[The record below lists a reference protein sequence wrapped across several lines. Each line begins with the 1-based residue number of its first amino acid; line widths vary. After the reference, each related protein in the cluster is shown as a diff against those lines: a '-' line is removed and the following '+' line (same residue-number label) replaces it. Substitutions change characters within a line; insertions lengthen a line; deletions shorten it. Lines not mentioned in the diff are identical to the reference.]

1 MVEAHTSQNDFVWF
15 AVTCLLV
22 MTALAFWMRHYARF
36 SRIFLVGWFLLAV
49 ILVPGWFLVNTAG
62 RSEKNRQRTL
72 ISGLA
77 PTYAEE
83 LKSMGHASIT
93 LETKPDD
100 PRYLAMIEKQIRWLK
115 LNDAVAD
122 IYTFRQHPEGNQLV
136 VDSETDYDH
145 NGVYDGERESR
156 TPIGELWTDQS
167 AYLDAAYRGVASFDD
182 SIYTDRWGTWVSAF
196 VPMLDDQG
204 RVEAVLGVDF
214 PADNWVAAINRARLG
229 VINFLSVIATF
240 AFSSMAIITMMRA
253 SLAER
258 RRNEVILRE
267 AKEAA
272 EQASKAKS
280 EFLANMSHEIRTP
293 MNGVIGL
300 TELLLGT
307 DLTPQQREYQKLVL
321 HSSESL
327 LTVLNDILDF
337 SKIEAGKL
345 ELHSQEFSLRDTM
358 GDTLQGMALRA
369 VEQGLELVWRIGPEV
384 PDQLCGDEG
393 RFRQILVNLVGNAIK
408 FTHEGEVLVDVQVDS
423 KSAGQIKLRVTVSD
437 TGIGIAS
444 EKQRAVFESFTQAE
458 SSTTR
463 TYGGTGLGLAIAAQ
477 LVHLMG
483 GKIWLESEPGK
494 GSHFHFTTRFATII
508 KPEIEPRTVPAQLR
522 GRRVLVVEDHQTN
535 RDILC
540 DMLLSWQLEPLAAR
554 SGKEAMEALS
564 GAVDPGDGSS
574 AVGLV
579 LLDLMMPG
587 MDGFEVARRVRS
599 QFGSGAPKILLLA
612 PAGHLPD
619 TGGLDDLGIGQVL
632 TKPVKPYDLLQ
643 AIIRIWGESPSPLSL
658 PPPAPDEASE
668 QSVDQS
674 ARETEPLNILLAED
688 GKVNGLVATRLLE
701 SRGHRVTLVA
711 TGNGVLN
718 AFRKGGFD
726 VILMDVQMPEMDGF
740 EATQRIREIEKQGV
754 KKGPIPIVA
763 MTANAMSGDREKCL
777 AMGMDDY
784 LSKPVRSGDLFRIL
798 DTIVERTLAAEENP
812 GHQPVGIPGSA
823 AGTERGVR
831 EIFDAELFLKQ
842 NAADGLA
849 AELIRLFEEEC
860 IEQMA
865 RIEAVGMGGD
875 AGILH
880 REAHALKGTL
890 ANYCAEQVLAR
901 VTEIDQQA
909 REGHLA
915 AALQAVP
922 ALRDAFD
929 RLHQE
934 LLALGR
940 RMGLSLEPP
949 SPPP

>member
-1 MVEAHTSQNDFVWF
+1 MVEAHTAQIDFVCF
-15 AVTCLLV
+15 TVICLLV
-22 MTALAFWMRHYARF
+22 MTALAYWMRLYARF
-36 SRIFLVGWFLLAV
+36 SRIFLVGWLLLVV
-49 ILVPGWFLVNTAG
+49 ILVPGWFVVNAAG
-62 RSEKNRQRTL
+62 KSEKNRQRAL

-122 IYTFRQHPEGNQLV
+122 IYTFRQHPGGNQLV

-145 NGVYDGERESR
+145 NGVYDGDRESR
-156 TPIGELWTDQS
+156 TPIGELWADQS
-167 AYLDAAYRGVASFDD
+167 EYLDAAYRGVASFDD
-182 SIYTDRWGTWVSAF
+182 SIYSDRWGTWVSAF

-214 PADNWVAAINRARLG
+214 PAAIKRARLG

-258 RRNEVILRE
+258 RRTEVVLRE

-272 EQASKAKS
+272 EQANKAKS

-307 DLTPQQREYQKLVL
+307 DLNPQQREYQKLVL

-345 ELHSQEFSLRDTM
+345 ELHSQEFSLRDSM

-437 TGIGIAS
+437 TGIGIAP

-494 GSHFHFTTRFATII
+494 GSHFHFTSRFASIVTR
-508 KPEIEPRTVPAQLR
+508 ETEPRTVPAQLR

-535 RDILC
+535 RDILH
-540 DMLLSWQLEPLAAR
+540 DILLSWQLEPLVAG
-554 SGKEAMEALS
+554 SGENAMEVLS
-564 GAVDPGDGSS
+564 GAGDSGDGSS

-579 LLDLMMPG
+579 LLDLMLPG
-587 MDGFEVARRVRS
+587 MDGFEVARKVRLR
-599 QFGSGAPKILLLA
+599 FGSGAPKILLLA
-612 PAGHLPD
+612 PAGHL
-619 TGGLDDLGIGQVL
+619 LDSGELDVLGIGVVL
-632 TKPVKPYDLLQ
+632 TKPVNPYDLLH
-643 AIIRIWGESPSPLSL
+643 AIIRICSESQPRLSL
-658 PPPAPDEASE
+658 PPPGPDDASQ
-668 QSVDQS
+668 QSFDQS
-674 ARETEPLNILLAED
+674 TREAEPLEILLAED

-701 SRGHRVTLVA
+701 SRGHRVTLV
-711 TGNGVLN
+711 TSGNGVLN

-740 EATQRIREIEKQGV
+740 EATERIREIEKQGV
-754 KKGPIPIVA
+754 KKGHIPIVA

-798 DTIVERTLAAEENP
+798 DTIVDRTPAAEEDP
-812 GHQPVGIPGSA
+812 GRQPVGGPGSA

-831 EIFDAELFLKQ
+831 EIFDAALFLKQ

-849 AELIRLFEEEC
+849 TELIRLFGEEC
-860 IEQMA
+860 TEQMA
-865 RIEAVGMGGD
+865 RIEAVGTGDD

-890 ANYCAEQVLAR
+890 ANYCADQVLAR

-922 ALRDAFD
+922 ALREAFD

-934 LLALGR
+934 LLALGQ
-940 RMGLSLEPP
+940 RMGLSLDPP